1 MTNYTSVIKVTEYPP
16 QLKHK
21 TIFETYASLRAS
33 ESMLIV
39 NDHDPLPLRFQ
50 LESMHKGNYEWD
62 YIEQGPTTFQVKI
75 TKLNE

>member
-16 QLKHK
+16 HLKHK
-21 TIFETYASLRAS
+21 TIFETYESLQPS

-39 NDHDPLPLRFQ
+39 NDHDPIPLRFQ
-50 LESMHKGNYEWD
+50 LESTHEGKFDWE

-75 TKLNE
+75 TKLK